1 MTAARQRQGSKV
13 AIPSTGYGT
22 GTQLDMLQSAGGGIA
37 APPPGP
43 PPVNPRIRD
52 AQTAPLGPLPSAFG
66 PTQRPGEPITAGV
79 PFGPGLS
86 PPPVDPAEETLLMLQ
101 AMYRV
106 LPHPGIQRLMMSGR
120 G

>member
-13 AIPSTGYGT
+13 VFPSTGHGT
-22 GTQLDMLQSAGGGIA
+22 ASQLEQLQDAGGGVA

-66 PTQRPGEPITAGV
+66 PTQRPGEPITSGV

-86 PPPVDPAEETLLMLQ
+86 PPPQPEEDAKMMLE
-101 AMYRV
+101 ALYRI
-106 LPHPGIQRLMMSGR
+106 LPHPAIQRLMMSGQR
-120 G
+120 